1 MVRNYI
7 FNQVKGKVLGQ
18 TKGLYPAPLKIL
30 EVVRTGIEQG
40 PQAGY
45 EAEAKVILIRFHLEL
60 TSYILSLT
68 KNRDLL
74 NSVLQ
79 TNRKRS
85 SAYSKDTRTAKR
97 TDSESRKHQ

>member
-1 MVRNYI
+1 MPFLELTDKAFEIEMVRNYI

-45 EAEAKVILIRFHLEL
+45 EAEAKVIHSSDLI
-60 TSYILSLT
+60 S
-68 KNRDLL
+68 N
-74 NSVLQ
+74 
-79 TNRKRS
+79 
-85 SAYSKDTRTAKR
+85 
-97 TDSESRKHQ
+97 